1 MIEEEKDKKIF
12 WLDRCTKKTGP
23 GDGKPTYI
31 SIWPHRSYMYYTE
44 CIDLIDIKNLSC
56 ITTCLQCLCL
66 SKISHFQNM
75 PICRFDLIKSFLQ
88 NIRKTGR
95 YIQTKTVKELL
106 ELYKLR
112 RDKKRKST
120 RNSFFDIESK
130 KMW

>member
-1 MIEEEKDKKIF
+1 
-12 WLDRCTKKTGP
+12 
-23 GDGKPTYI
+23 
-31 SIWPHRSYMYYTE
+31 MYYTE
-44 CIDLIDIKNLSC
+44 CIDLIDIKTLSC

-112 RDKKRKST
+112 RDKK
-120 RNSFFDIESK
+120 K
-130 KMW
+130 KINEE